1 MSGQVELLSPIG
13 VRRKVEDP
21 IAARPASL
29 EGKVVGFLDNHKFSV
44 EEFFA
49 LLEPALAARFRLAEV
64 VRRRKPSTS
73 EPAPFLDE
81 LAERCAA
88 VVNAICD

>member
-1 MSGQVELLSPIG
+1 MNGRVELLSPIG
-13 VRRKVEDP
+13 VVRKREHP
-21 IAARPASL
+21 LAGRPSSL

-49 LLEPALAARFRLAEV
+49 RLEPGLRAQVRLAEV

-73 EPAPFLDE
+73 EPAPFLDD
-81 LAERCAA
+81 LAERCD
-88 VVNAICD
+88 VVVTALAD

>member
-13 VRRKVEDP
+13 VVRKSEYP
-21 IAARPASL
+21 LAARPASL
-29 EGKVVGFLDNHKFSV
+29 AGKVIGFLDNHKFSV

-49 LLEPALAARFRLAEV
+49 RLEPALREELRMAEV
-64 VRRRKPSTS
+64 IRRRKPSTS

-81 LAERCAA
+81 LAERCDV

>member
-13 VRRKVEDP
+13 VRRKLEDP
-21 IAARPASL
+21 IAPRPASL

-49 LLEPALAARFRLAEV
+49 RLEPALAAQFRLAEV

-81 LAERCAA
+81 LAERCDV
-88 VVNAICD
+88 VVNAIAD